1 MKKSLYI
8 ILTALL
14 ICACSEK
21 NDITMEVRHNTPS
34 NDPFSPAGMVY
45 TSLAELDS
53 IYYADSENVIYFNT
67 ARLIASAELVAGAI
81 QQYSSVSNDYW
92 HLTRFPKVIYNYD
105 NTPNI
110 MNLDLWL
117 AGTS

>member
-53 IYYADSENVIYFNT
+53 IYNADSENVIYFNT
-67 ARLIASAELVAGAI
+67 ARLIASAELRGCSSTIFFSIKWPLVA
-81 QQYSSVSNDYW
+81 SNSVS
-92 HLTRFPKVIYNYD
+92 
-105 NTPNI
+105 
-110 MNLDLWL
+110 
-117 AGTS
+117 